1 MSDIAS
7 KGTRSIPAPHV
18 NPETEAFWAAA
29 EERRFMVRGC
39 RACGRVHWYPRAV
52 CPFCASEDTEWRPAS
67 GLGTVYSFSPVRQA
81 SEPYVIAY
89 VTLDEGA
96 TMLTN
101 IVGCPPDDVRIGQRV
116 SVLFHPTV
124 DGPPVPVFQPHDGR
138 RP

>member
-7 KGTRSIPAPHV
+7 KGTRSIPAPQV
-18 NPETEAFWAAA
+18 NPETEAFWKAA
-29 EERRFMVRGC
+29 EEGRFLVRSC
-39 RACGRVHWYPRAV
+39 RACGRTHWYPRAV
-52 CPFCASEDTEWRPAS
+52 CPFCASEDTEWRAAS
-67 GLGTVYSFSPVRQA
+67 GLGTVYSFSPVRQT

-101 IVGCPPDDVRIGQRV
+101 IVGCAPDDVRIGQRV
-116 SVLFHPTV
+116 SVLFHPSV
-124 DGPPVPVFQPHDGR
+124 DGPPVPVFRPHDGE